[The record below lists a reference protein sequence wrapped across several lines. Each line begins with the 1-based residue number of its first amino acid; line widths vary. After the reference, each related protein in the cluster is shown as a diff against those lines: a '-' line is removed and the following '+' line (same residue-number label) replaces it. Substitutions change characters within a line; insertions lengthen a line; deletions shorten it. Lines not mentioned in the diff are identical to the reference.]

1 MSCMTVIKDIM
12 VLIITEVNMDITG
25 NRDITFIVD
34 ITDSSSFH
42 VGILKQNAKSLFFW
56 NAKI

>member
-1 MSCMTVIKDIM
+1 MSCMTVVKDIM
-12 VLIITEVNMDITG
+12 VLIITDVNMDITG

-42 VGILKQNAKSLFFW
+42 VGILKQNAKSLFF
-56 NAKI
+56 

>member
-12 VLIITEVNMDITG
+12 VLIITDVNMDITG
-25 NRDITFIVD
+25 NRDRTFIVD
-34 ITDSSSFH
+34 ITDSSSFR